1 MTVVTR
7 DKSNW
12 YFKKFPPNFYRS
24 QQMRIWILM
33 LRFKGSNIF
42 YVCLTGVVGRR
53 TAPNVLEK
61 SNFGLG
67 DVIGAAIIGC
77 VFTITLC
84 VAAICFVNRRKKQF
98 DVSKMGDNSL
108 NETGNDNRYST
119 LPARENVE
127 LLKNSGTPGIK
138 DKNRN
143 SSKKTPSPLKIMFEK
158 RKKRYP
164 VNSYREEEV

>member
-1 MTVVTR
+1 
-7 DKSNW
+7 
-12 YFKKFPPNFYRS
+12 
-24 QQMRIWILM
+24 M

-67 DVIGAAIIGC
+67 HVIGAAIIGC